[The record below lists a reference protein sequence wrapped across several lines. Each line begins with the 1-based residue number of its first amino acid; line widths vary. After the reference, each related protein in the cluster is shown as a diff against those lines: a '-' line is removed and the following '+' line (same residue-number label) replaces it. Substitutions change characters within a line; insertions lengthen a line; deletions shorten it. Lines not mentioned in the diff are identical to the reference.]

1 MDYSLFDW
9 TLYWFMFP
17 VALCVA
23 TTAMLSG
30 IGGAAMF
37 APIFMIIFPILGP
50 EYSFENIAA
59 AIGVALF
66 TEVFG
71 FSSGFVGYYRK
82 QLIDFKSAIPFIIV
96 GVPFGIVGAIL
107 LNTLDDY
114 EETLRGSYA
123 LLMLVLSYIIIRY
136 HQPTPSDQAATSP
149 ESLGVTLVG
158 ESDNSGERQMRTI
171 VGRDKTVYRFR
182 TPRQGNGALATG
194 MGGFLTGLLGV
205 GIGEVVIPQLVKGNQ
220 VPIPVAAATS
230 VFVVIVVVATASFTQ
245 ISALITQGGLNAV
258 PWNVVIYTIPAVIIG
273 GQIGPRLQGKVSQ
286 RSMEKGIGY
295 LFFVIGVAMAWIAIR
310 NSFLT

>member
-1 MDYSLFDW
+1 MDFSLFDW

-37 APIFMIIFPILGP
+37 APIFMVIFPILGS
-50 EYSFENIAA
+50 EYPFESIAA

-82 QLIDFKSAIPFIIV
+82 KLIDFKGAIPFILV

-107 LNTLDDY
+107 LNTLSDY
-114 EETLRGSYA
+114 EEILRGSYA
-123 LLMLVLSYIIIRY
+123 LLMLVLSYIIFRY
-136 HQPTPSDQAATSP
+136 HQPTPSDQAATAP
-149 ESLGVTLVG
+149 ESFGAASVVDS
-158 ESDNSGERQMRTI
+158 ENSVERQMRTI
-171 VGRDKTVYRFR
+171 VGQDKTVYRFP

-245 ISALITQGGLNAV
+245 ISALIAQGGLNAV

-295 LFFVIGVAMAWIAIR
+295 LFLVIGIAMAWIAIR
-310 NSFLT
+310 NTFLA